1 MTQHSSNYFVY
12 KSPNYFILVLNRNN
26 KKINI
31 DIPEELNL
39 EIIKENYGEDN
50 IYKLFAVMINS
61 DNNKIE
67 KHYISCIKNIENW
80 KVFDDDKSY
89 DVKMEYVLNII
100 KSKTVIMVIYKL
112 DN

>member
-12 KSPNYFILVLNRNN
+12 KSPNYFILILNRKN

-39 EIIKENYGEDN
+39 ETIKENNNKDN

-89 DVKMEYVLNII
+89 DFKTIDVLKII
-100 KSKTVIMVIYKL
+100 KSNTARMVIYKL